1 MEKRFLYENSKR
13 NMYVGKAWFP
23 WKMKEKYY
31 EKDHLNLFVKSNIH
45 AAFAK
50 EKEEIY
56 GNG

>member
-1 MEKRFLYENSKR
+1 MYENSKR
-13 NMYVGKAWFP
+13 SMYVGKAWFP

-31 EKDHLNLFVKSNIH
+31 EKDHLNLFVNSNIH

>member
-1 MEKRFLYENSKR
+1 
-13 NMYVGKAWFP
+13 MYVGKAWFP

-31 EKDHLNLFVKSNIH
+31 EKDYLNLFVKSNIH